1 MDRHIPRPGERYL
14 HFKGKQYQVLCIAT
28 HSESKEQMVVYQ
40 ALYGDYKC
48 YVRPLWMFMSA
59 VDRAKYPNAEQN
71 YRFEPVVLEETAKEE
86 TVADLAKQQEEGEA
100 DPVLLRFL
108 DADTLEEK
116 YQLLKQL
123 GNSISDRLID
133 DFAAALDL
141 VIPEGD
147 LDARYFQL
155 LNSVRTMQRFE
166 NNRFR

>member
-1 MDRHIPRPGERYL
+1 
-14 HFKGKQYQVLCIAT
+14 
-28 HSESKEQMVVYQ
+28 
-40 ALYGDYKC
+40 
-48 YVRPLWMFMSA
+48 MSA

-71 YRFEPVVLEETAKEE
+71 YRFEPVVLQETAKEE
-86 TVADLAKQQEEGEA
+86 TAAELAVQQGEGEA